1 MRINSLHKKQE
12 RLAAQLDWLCV
23 AKFLHL
29 RRSTLDIAAGYDYN
43 APVGEKADLKPDP
56 WVAGLIESSPIASV
70 VTNPRLPDNP
80 IVSCNQAFLD
90 LTQYP
95 VEDVVGRNCRF
106 LAGPGTEPWLTET
119 IREGVRDHKAV
130 MVEILNYKRDGTP
143 FRNAVMVAPIYDEQ
157 QELLYFLGSQVELD
171 ENASGPSL
179 TRRVR
184 ATEKIRGLSPR
195 QLEVLQMVAGGLRN
209 KQIAWELGLSEKTVK
224 MHRGIAMEKLG
235 VQTAADMVRLAV
247 EAGI

>member
-1 MRINSLHKKQE
+1 MG
-12 RLAAQLDWLCV
+12 
-23 AKFLHL
+23 F
-29 RRSTLDIAAGYDYN
+29 
-43 APVGEKADLKPDP
+43 VGEKIETDPDP

-70 VTNPRLPDNP
+70 ISNPRLPDNP
-80 IVSCNQAFLD
+80 IIACNQAFLD

-95 VEDVVGRNCRF
+95 AEDVLGRNCRF
-106 LAGPGTEPWLTET
+106 LAGPGTEPWLTAA
-119 IREGVRDHKAV
+119 IRDGVKEHKPV
-130 MVEILNYKRDGTP
+130 LVEILNYKKDGTP
-143 FRNAVMVAPIYDEQ
+143 FRNAVVVAPIYDARD
-157 QELLYFLGSQVELD
+157 ELIYFLGSQVELD
-171 ENASGPSL
+171 EDAAGPSL

-209 KQIAWELGLSEKTVK
+209 KQIAYELGLSEKTVK

-235 VQTAADMVRLAV
+235 VQTAADMIRLAV